1 MAKSTTAFENR
12 EKVSR
17 YQQVVVLK
25 EYIIKDVSRLITV
38 TEFLVLL
45 SSCWLPFSVILKTE
59 GGTQQIMLTFAQLLP
74 KNNQRF

>member
-1 MAKSTTAFENR
+1 MAKSTAAFENR

-25 EYIIKDVSRLITV
+25 EYSIKDVSRLITV

-45 SSCWLPFSVILKTE
+45 SSFWLPFSVILKTE